1 MTETSKQASAWA
13 RHGSDN
19 CPYDDE
25 NACVNAWVA
34 AHREQLDRFTEEG
47 LADLNAELPDGH
59 LPDSGHTPTPSDSTV
74 EGCR

>member
-1 MTETSKQASAWA
+1 MTADSKQASTWA

-25 NACVNAWVA
+25 NACVDAWVT

-47 LADLNAELPDGH
+47 LADLKAELPDGY
-59 LPDSGHTPTPSDSTV
+59 LPDGGHTPAPSGSTV
-74 EGCR
+74 NGRQ